1 MLLFSFKSVEQQ
13 GGNTHTHTHTHT
25 KDKRLITVKKHVLTI
40 HILDL
45 LLDILKTKK
54 VKVSQ

>member
-13 GGNTHTHTHTHT
+13 GGNTHTHTHT
-25 KDKRLITVKKHVLTI
+25 KDKRLITVKKHVLNI

>member
-1 MLLFSFKSVEQQ
+1 MLLFSFKSMEQQ

-25 KDKRLITVKKHVLTI
+25 HMKDKRLITIKKHVLTI

-54 VKVSQ
+54 

>member
-13 GGNTHTHTHTHT
+13 GGNTHTHT